1 MNVKRRHGKV
11 ADVRSVRL
19 YYEQWAWLEA
29 EAARRNA
36 VEGKDPTSPFCRRA
50 WTPGDVIRALI
61 DDAREAAADDARE
74 AAAERTTSTCTP
86 GRAWILACNA
96 CGGCHDVG
104 ACPGIEGVDL
114 LRLSREIAEE
124 FPGWIV
130 YRRFVDDTTTGERSC
145 CLLAVINGGP
155 RLSAE
160 SVAELREKIRATGVT
175 GRGNR
180 RRARS

>member
-61 DDAREAAADDARE
+61 DDAREAAA
-74 AAAERTTSTCTP
+74 ERTTSTCTP
-86 GRAWILACNA
+86 GRTWILACST
-96 CGGCHDVG
+96 CGGCHDLD

-130 YRRFVDDTTTGERSC
+130 YRRFVSDGTTGERSAT
-145 CLLAVINGGP
+145 LQAIHGVSRVVGVV
-155 RLSAE
+155 
-160 SVAELREKIRATGVT
+160 SVEELREKIRATGVT